1 MNSHSI
7 SKPGS
12 KPSDWAYFAVARTSL
27 RNVACLLLAGFVF
40 NSISQSDEAT
50 AASTSQDRRS
60 RIILLKVDGLSGLL
74 VEAALAPESETVLRL
89 PFPQRFREDY
99 RVTQALL
106 NREELLPNM
115 KEYFARQGV
124 RAETI
129 FTGTLPLSAPV
140 WAQIDSGQP
149 SIIKSNYYFNRASG
163 DSKVYLNGLFDSA
176 GKLIKGSGRTH
187 ALWQLD
193 LLGIPILADAFPP
206 ERVWSSLQTL
216 SRKRSAI
223 QLGAMGKFLVRAG
236 EREFK
241 PGAVIHQHF
250 AHLVAYPDH
259 VERLDESLS
268 QTLAKWLKWRAEGD
282 PVETLDFITALF
294 VTLDHRL
301 HLDSSYRSVLHLLV
315 KLDDWFGEV
324 MAAVEQTA
332 RRDQTLVV
340 LTSDHG
346 MNLYPVHT
354 NYGFPI
360 NPWLRRPEFGGHTV
374 LSPEVEDSDHALT
387 RPIPGVDFAR
397 VYESSSSP
405 YGPAVP
411 FGAKGYF
418 TAFAANMG
426 NPRFDL
432 FLRHS
437 DLNQIHLLLLES
449 LRFRKDSPKLSRVF
463 EAFRTV
469 FQRARPWLAK
479 DADSMRQAAAVF
491 QRWSERQLAS
501 REPSARDAA
510 SRLASE
516 SQRYRNQSIALRRLL
531 VVPLEEAE
539 WRVFAGSGF
548 DITELIPKG
557 YFGPPNSLDQLTR
570 YTVGWARPADERW
583 LQPNRPLFRTLDYPH
598 LFAAYQALNPD
609 GYGNRYPFNY
619 FVAGIPVERMADWG
633 GPPLRQALWL
643 LASGNRGQAALL
655 EARDGTL
662 WYSPIKKLERVEGR
676 YRLSLSEHPD
686 PLGYPSELWSR
697 WLDPRRWVLGTAKL
711 KTSLAPVILSDLFR
725 QNFEDFLASRRSRS
739 VLIPLDDPHQRKE
752 LVRALRFRFDQTEP
766 DFRVWMRQ
774 GWNVNTMGQQPAG
787 SHGGFLPLETQ
798 TTFMV
803 WGGDDSGLRR
813 GERLS
818 GAFLTLDIVP
828 TLLDAIGRFD
838 HSSRQ
843 VIPDPEHPSAP
854 SFPAFPG
861 RIMPIRMQSSDR
873 QQTAS
878 SP

>member
-1 MNSHSI
+1 M
-7 SKPGS
+7 
-12 KPSDWAYFAVARTSL
+12 
-27 RNVACLLLAGFVF
+27 
-40 NSISQSDEAT
+40 
-50 AASTSQDRRS
+50 
-60 RIILLKVDGLSGLL
+60 
-74 VEAALAPESETVLRL
+74 APESDAVLRL
-89 PFPQRFREDY
+89 PYPQRFREDY
-99 RVTQALL
+99 RVMQTLV

-115 KEYFARQGV
+115 KEYFARRGV

-129 FTGTLPLSAPV
+129 FTATLPLSAPG

-163 DSKVYLNGLFDSA
+163 ESKVYLNGLFDSA

-241 PGAVIHQHF
+241 PGAVIHRHL

-259 VERLDESLS
+259 VERLDESLA

-282 PVETLDFITALF
+282 QAETLDFITALF

-315 KLDDWFGEV
+315 KIDDWFGEV

-332 RRDQTLVV
+332 RRDQTLVA

-374 LSPEVEDSDHALT
+374 LSPEVEDSDHAWT

-405 YGPAVP
+405 YGQAVP

-449 LRFRKDSPKLSRVF
+449 LRFRNDPRKLSRVF
-463 EAFRTV
+463 EVFRRV
-469 FQRARPWLAK
+469 FQRARPWLAQ
-479 DADSMRQAAAVF
+479 DAESMRRASAVF
-491 QRWSERQLAS
+491 QKWSERHLAAG
-501 REPSARDAA
+501 EPSARDAA
-510 SRLASE
+510 SRLSSE
-516 SQRYRNQSIALRRLL
+516 SQRYWNQSTVLGRLL
-531 VVPLEEAE
+531 AVPLEESE
-539 WRVFAGSGF
+539 WRLFVRSGL
-548 DITELIPKG
+548 DVTELIPKG
-557 YFGPPNSLDQLTR
+557 YFGPPNSLDQLTG
-570 YTVGWARPADERW
+570 YTVGWAGSAAERW
-583 LQPNRPLFRTLDYPH
+583 LQPNRSPFRTLDYPN
-598 LFAAYQALNPD
+598 LFANYRALNPD
-609 GYGNRYPFNY
+609 GYGNRYPFNF
-619 FVAGIPVERMADWG
+619 FVAGVPVERVADWG
-633 GPPLRQALWL
+633 GPLLKQALWL
-643 LASGNRGQAALL
+643 LASENQGQAAVL

-662 WYSPIKKLERVEGR
+662 WYSPIKKLERVEGS
-676 YRLSLSEHPD
+676 YRLILGERPD
-686 PLGYPSELWSR
+686 PLGYPPGLWSR
-697 WLDPRRWVLGTAKL
+697 WLDPRRWVRDTAKL
-711 KTSLAPVILSDLFR
+711 KTSLGPVILSDLFR
-725 QNFEDFLASRRSRS
+725 RNFEDHLTRRSSRN
-739 VLIPLDDPHQRKE
+739 VLIPMKEPRQRKE
-752 LVRALRFRFDQTEP
+752 LVRALRFRFDQTRP

-774 GWNVNTMGQQPAG
+774 GWNVNTMGQQPGG

-803 WGGDDSGLRR
+803 WGGDDLGLRR
-813 GERLS
+813 GEQLP
-818 GAFLTLDIVP
+818 GAFLTLDILP
-828 TLLDAIGRFD
+828 TLLDAIGRLD
-838 HSSRQ
+838 RSSRR
-843 VIPDPEHPSAP
+843 VIPDPKHPSAP
-854 SFPAFPG
+854 GFPPVPG
-861 RIMPIRMQSSDR
+861 RIMPIRVESSDR
-873 QQTAS
+873 PHLAS